1 MTAYNATLDQ
11 QIGGSSPL
19 DSLGES
25 KESKDIVNAR
35 INLFSVLESTKQ
47 SIFLDKQS
55 IVLEVLK
62 EFWASAGKDTFPK
75 DLIER
80 LTYLEEVSEEEYP
93 EQGLISEGSL
103 RFFLHFIQWLT
114 RFPTFDYP
122 DVVLTPEGNISA
134 IWKPAKN
141 RYFDLE
147 FLKDGVVRFVGSY
160 PGTKAPSKMI
170 RFSGRATIDNLLE
183 ASRFPHILG
192 WSRIPS

>member
-1 MTAYNATLDQ
+1 MTAYSATLERW
-11 QIGGSSPL
+11 IGGSSPL

-25 KESKDIVNAR
+25 DESKDIVRAR
-35 INLFSVLESTKQ
+35 KYLLSVLESN
-47 SIFLDKQS
+47 KQS

-62 EFWASAGKDTFPK
+62 EFLDSAGKETFPK

-114 RFPTFDYP
+114 RFPSFDYP
-122 DVVLTPEGNISA
+122 DVVLTPEGNIRA
-134 IWKPAKN
+134 LWKPTKN
-141 RYFDLE
+141 RYFALE
-147 FLKDGVVRFVGSY
+147 FLKDGVVRFVAFY
-160 PGTKAPSKMI
+160 PGSKVPSKTTRI
-170 RFSGRATIDNLLE
+170 SGITTIDDLLE

-192 WSRIPS
+192 WDPIPA

>member
-1 MTAYNATLDQ
+1 MTADTATLERW
-11 QIGGSSPL
+11 IGGSSPL

-25 KESKDIVNAR
+25 EESKDIAR
-35 INLFSVLESTKQ
+35 ARKYLFSVLESN
-47 SIFLDKQS
+47 KQS

-62 EFWASAGKDTFPK
+62 EFWDSAGQETFPK
-75 DLIER
+75 VLIER

-183 ASRFPHILG
+183 ASQFPHILG
-192 WSRIPS
+192 WDRIPE

>member
-1 MTAYNATLDQ
+1 MTAHAATLERW
-11 QIGGSSPL
+11 IGGSSPL

-25 KESKDIVNAR
+25 EESKDIVR
-35 INLFSVLESTKQ
+35 VRKYLFSVLEST
-47 SIFLDKQS
+47 KQS

-62 EFWASAGKDTFPK
+62 EFWDSAGKKTFPQN
-75 DLIER
+75 LIER

-114 RFPTFDYP
+114 RFPSFDYP
-122 DVVLTPEGNISA
+122 DVVLTSEGNISA
-134 IWKPAKN
+134 IWRPAKN

-147 FLKDGVVRFVGSY
+147 FLKDGVVRFVGAY

-192 WSRIPS
+192 WDRIPS

>member
-1 MTAYNATLDQ
+1 MTAYATTLERW
-11 QIGGSSPL
+11 IGGSSPL

-25 KESKDIVNAR
+25 EESKNIVRAQR
-35 INLFSVLESTKQ
+35 ELFSVLESTKQ
-47 SIFLDKQS
+47 SI
-55 IVLEVLK
+55 VLEVLK
-62 EFWASAGKDTFPK
+62 EFLNSSGKEAFPK

-114 RFPTFDYP
+114 RFPSFDYP

-170 RFSGRATIDNLLE
+170 RFSGRTTIDNLLE
-183 ASRFPHILG
+183 ASQFPHILG
-192 WSRIPS
+192 WDRISS

>member
-1 MTAYNATLDQ
+1 MTAYSATLERW
-11 QIGGSSPL
+11 IGGSSPL

-25 KESKDIVNAR
+25 DESKDIVRAR
-35 INLFSVLESTKQ
+35 KYLLSVLESN
-47 SIFLDKQS
+47 KQS

-62 EFWASAGKDTFPK
+62 EFWDSSGQETFPK
-75 DLIER
+75 ELIAR

-93 EQGLISEGSL
+93 GQGLISEGSL

-114 RFPTFDYP
+114 CFPTFDYP

-147 FLKDGVVRFVGSY
+147 FLKDGVVRFAGSY

-183 ASRFPHILG
+183 ASQFPHILG
-192 WSRIPS
+192 WDRIPS

>member
-1 MTAYNATLDQ
+1 MTADTATLERW
-11 QIGGSSPL
+11 IGGSSPL

-25 KESKDIVNAR
+25 EESKDIAR
-35 INLFSVLESTKQ
+35 ARKYLFSVLESN
-47 SIFLDKQS
+47 KQS

-62 EFWASAGKDTFPK
+62 EFWDSAGQETFPK
-75 DLIER
+75 VLVER

-170 RFSGRATIDNLLE
+170 RFSGRTTIDNLLE
-183 ASRFPHILG
+183 ASQFPHILG
-192 WSRIPS
+192 WDRIPE